1 MPTTSLKTDLY
12 ELTMIQAARDAGV
25 ADRQCVFEVF
35 TRSLPEG
42 RRYGVFAGI
51 GRILDALESFR
62 FEAEDLDFLRST
74 GQFTEDVLAYL
85 ADYRF
90 EGSIDAYAEGELFFP
105 NSPVV
110 RVEGTFEQCVLLE
123 TLVLSI
129 LNHDSAI
136 ASVGSRMI
144 QAAAGRPCIE
154 MGSRRVHEDA
164 AVAASRAAAIV
175 GFSSTSNLEAGRTY
189 GIPVVGTSAHAFT
202 LVFDTEAEAFQAQVN
217 SLGAHTSLL
226 VDTFDISAA
235 VESAVA
241 IAGPDLGA
249 VRIDSGAL
257 GETAR
262 EVRAQLDALGAT
274 RTSIT
279 ATSDLDE
286 YRVFALRD
294 SPVDSYGIGT
304 RLVTGGDHPAQGFV
318 FKLVERE
325 NLSGEMEAV
334 AKKSAQRPPSG
345 EANAPIACAAPK
357 ARHAPSSS
365 SPITRAI
372 SHRKPWAPGLFSH
385 ASSSAATFS
394 TRAANGSV
402 SKPHAV
408 CTSVLS
414 TNLHS
419 PIRISARG
427 RTAMSRCRSST
438 PSKSSPACET
448 PRSDSSRQASGYF
461 LPTNQPR
468 SMSILFWIC
477 SALACGTAGPP
488 ERRRSSLCT

>member
-90 EGSIDAYAEGELFFP
+90 EGNIDAYAEGELFFP
-105 NSPVV
+105 GSPVV

-175 GFSSTSNLEAGRTY
+175 GFSST
-189 GIPVVGTSAHAFT
+189 
-202 LVFDTEAEAFQAQVN
+202 
-217 SLGAHTSLL
+217 
-226 VDTFDISAA
+226 
-235 VESAVA
+235 
-241 IAGPDLGA
+241 
-249 VRIDSGAL
+249 
-257 GETAR
+257 
-262 EVRAQLDALGAT
+262 
-274 RTSIT
+274 
-279 ATSDLDE
+279 
-286 YRVFALRD
+286 
-294 SPVDSYGIGT
+294 
-304 RLVTGGDHPAQGFV
+304 
-318 FKLVERE
+318 
-325 NLSGEMEAV
+325 
-334 AKKSAQRPPSG
+334 
-345 EANAPIACAAPK
+345 
-357 ARHAPSSS
+357 
-365 SPITRAI
+365 
-372 SHRKPWAPGLFSH
+372 
-385 ASSSAATFS
+385 
-394 TRAANGSV
+394 
-402 SKPHAV
+402 
-408 CTSVLS
+408 
-414 TNLHS
+414 
-419 PIRISARG
+419 
-427 RTAMSRCRSST
+427 
-438 PSKSSPACET
+438 
-448 PRSDSSRQASGYF
+448 
-461 LPTNQPR
+461 
-468 SMSILFWIC
+468 
-477 SALACGTAGPP
+477 
-488 ERRRSSLCT
+488 

>member
-105 NSPVV
+105 SSPVV

-235 VESAVA
+235 IESAVA
-241 IAGPDLGA
+241 IAGSSLGA

-334 AKKSAQRPPSG
+334 AKKSAQKATVGGSKRAYRVCGAEG
-345 EANAPIACAAPK
+345 EACAELVLADNQDGQP
-357 ARHAPSSS
+357 AQ
-365 SPITRAI
+365 
-372 SHRKPWAPGLFSH
+372 APGSRPLLTRIVENGKILDSRGQWERIE
-385 ASSSAATFS
+385 AARS
-394 TRAANGSV
+394 VHERA
-402 SKPHAV
+402 
-408 CTSVLS
+408 LDE
-414 TNLHS
+414 L
-419 PIRISARG
+419 
-427 RTAMSRCRSST
+427 
-438 PSKSSPACET
+438 
-448 PRSDSSRQASGYF
+448 
-461 LPTNQPR
+461 
-468 SMSILFWIC
+468 
-477 SALACGTAGPP
+477 ALADPHIRTGQDGDVALPVVHSLEELACLRNAGK
-488 ERRRSSLCT
+488 R